1 MNEMHYKK
9 YIARVK
15 NQDKFLGKRCDGGYL
30 ITSNVQKAIWCMNPG
45 ELMDTINDAKV
56 IFNNEID
63 FEVISVSIIY

>member
-1 MNEMHYKK
+1 MHYKK

-15 NQDKFLGKRCDGGYL
+15 NQDKFLGKRYDGGYL

-45 ELMDTINDAKV
+45 ELMDIINDANKV

>member
-1 MNEMHYKK
+1 MHYKK

-45 ELMDTINDAKV
+45 EVIETINDSNKT
-56 IFNNEID
+56 IFKNEID